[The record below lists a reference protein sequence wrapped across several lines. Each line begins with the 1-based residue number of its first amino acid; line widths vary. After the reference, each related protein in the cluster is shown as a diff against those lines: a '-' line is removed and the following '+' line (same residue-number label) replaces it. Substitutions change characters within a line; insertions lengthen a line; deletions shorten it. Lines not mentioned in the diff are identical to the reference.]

1 MARRCKQPLFQGR
14 LQGLFLFFSALFC
27 LTTGFASSR
36 FTEKQLEALKKY
48 VGKTYWVAAEEG
60 KVPSFLSAPSPSATS
75 FLPEAK
81 ESFQITEMVEGS
93 TQRAYYYYKV
103 RLDAGREGYIDVDSF
118 LEQLNSTLLTV
129 DPDRGQKIKAAK
141 EVQEESK
148 REARI
153 RAQPWPEQIKEAVR
167 KRQAVLGM
175 NGSEARAALG
185 KPNRVVQIS
194 GANPLMG
201 QQEQWIY
208 QNGPVLTLTNGVVT
222 RIQNAEEKAE

>member
-1 MARRCKQPLFQGR
+1 VASRCEQLLFQGR
-14 LQGLFLFFSALFC
+14 LRWRLLLLSAFLC
-27 LTTGFASSR
+27 LITGFASSR
-36 FTEKQLEALKKY
+36 LTEKQLEALRKY
-48 VGKTYWVAAEEG
+48 VGKTYWVVVEEG
-60 KVPSFLSAPSPSATS
+60 KRPLFLSAPSPSATS

-93 TQRAYYYYKV
+93 TQRAYYYKV

-118 LEQLNSTLLTV
+118 LEQLNLTLLTV

-153 RAQPWPEQIKEAVR
+153 RAQPWPEQVKEAVR

-175 NGSEARAALG
+175 NRSEARAALG

-222 RIQNAEEKAE
+222 RIQSAGDRAE

>member
-1 MARRCKQPLFQGR
+1 MASRCEQLLFQGR
-14 LQGLFLFFSALFC
+14 LRWRLLLLSAFLC
-27 LTTGFASSR
+27 LITGFASSR
-36 FTEKQLEALKKY
+36 LTEKQLEALRKY
-48 VGKTYWVAAEEG
+48 VGKTYWVVVEEG
-60 KVPSFLSAPSPSATS
+60 KRPLFLSAPSPSATS

-81 ESFQITEMVEGS
+81 ESFQITEMVEGAA
-93 TQRAYYYYKV
+93 QRAYYYYKV

-118 LEQLNSTLLTV
+118 LEQLNLTLLTV